1 MKQQYPIGVFDSGFG
16 GLTVL
21 NSIIQSLP
29 QYDYIYL
36 GDNARTP
43 YGNRSF
49 ETVYEYTREA
59 VDWLFKNN
67 CRLVI
72 LACNTASAKAL
83 RNIQQKDLITYGD
96 NHKVLGI
103 IRPVTEVLDNYSKT
117 KHVGIL
123 ATQGT
128 VNSESYIIEIKKFF
142 PEMTVVQE
150 ACPIWVPL
158 VESLEY
164 KSSGADFFVQKH
176 IVQLLKKDPL
186 IDTIVLGC
194 THYPLLIDKIRKFV
208 PEYIQIISQGSIV
221 GNKLADYLERH
232 PEIENLCSQN
242 ASVQFYT
249 TDSSDSFNILASE
262 FFEKEISSIK
272 VAFK

>member
-83 RNIQQKDLITYGD
+83 RNIQQKDLLNYGPQ
-96 NHKVLGI
+96 HKVLGI
-103 IRPVTEVLDNYSKT
+103 IRPVTEAIDSYSKT

-158 VESLEY
+158 VETLEY
-164 KSSGADFFVQKH
+164 KSTGADYFVKKH
-176 IVQLLKKDPL
+176 IDQLLKKDSL

>member
-83 RNIQQKDLITYGD
+83 RNIQQKDLLNYGPQ
-96 NHKVLGI
+96 HKVLGI
-103 IRPVTEVLDNYSKT
+103 IRPVTEAIDSYSKT

-158 VESLEY
+158 VETLEY
-164 KSSGADFFVQKH
+164 KSTGADYFVKKH
-176 IVQLLKKDPL
+176 IDQLLKKDSL

-272 VAFK
+272 VALK